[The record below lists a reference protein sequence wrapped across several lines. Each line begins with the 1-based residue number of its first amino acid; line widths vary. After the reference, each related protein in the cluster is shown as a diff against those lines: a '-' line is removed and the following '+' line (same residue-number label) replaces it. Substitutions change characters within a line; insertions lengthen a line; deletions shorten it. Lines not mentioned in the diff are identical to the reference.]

1 MTRQARLFAIAEYL
15 RGRRSG
21 ATAQAIAERFG
32 VTLRTVYRDLT
43 ALRLAELP
51 LHAER
56 GRGGGYA
63 LDRHYTLPPV
73 NLNAREA
80 AVLVALGTYARRM
93 RLLPFAETLEGAL
106 DKVRGALSASA
117 QRELLAVLEGLAF
130 LGVPALPAPEPVRRA
145 VEEAW
150 FTRRALRV
158 RYRRSSGEVGERV
171 VTISGVVMDRHTTQ
185 IACTDVRSGEKRHLR
200 LDRIDLAE
208 LVEGPPAAPPTPPHS
223 AAR

>member
-15 RGRRSG
+15 RGRRTG
-21 ATAQAIAERFG
+21 ATASAIAERFG
-32 VTLRTVYRDLT
+32 VTLRTVYRDLA
-43 ALRLAELP
+43 ALKVAELP

-80 AVLVALGTYARRM
+80 AVLIALGEYARRM
-93 RLLPFAETLEGAL
+93 RLLPFAETLAGAL

-117 QRELLAVLEGLAF
+117 QRELLGLLGGLQF

-150 FTRRALRV
+150 FGGRPLRV
-158 RYRRSSGEVGERV
+158 RYRRASGESRERMVRVTGVIMERHVTQVACADAATGER
-171 VTISGVVMDRHTTQ
+171 RN
-185 IACTDVRSGEKRHLR
+185 LR
-200 LDRIDLAE
+200 LDRIDRAE
-208 LVEGPPAAPPTPPHS
+208 LAPGPYLEAG
-223 AAR
+223 

>member
-1 MTRQARLFAIAEYL
+1 VTRQARLFAIVEFL
-15 RGRRSG
+15 RSRRAG
-21 ATAQAIAERFG
+21 ATAQTVADRFG
-32 VTLRTVYRDLT
+32 VTLRTAYRDLA

-80 AVLVALGTYARRM
+80 AVLVALGAFARRM

-117 QRELLAVLEGLAF
+117 QRELLAVLGGLEF
-130 LGVPALPAPEPVRRA
+130 LGVPALPAPEAVRRA

-150 FTRRALRV
+150 FGRRPLRV

-171 VTISGVVMDRHTTQ
+171 VTVTGVVMERHTTQ
-185 IACTDVRSGEKRHLR
+185 VVCTDVATGERRHLR
-200 LDRIDLAE
+200 LDRIDRAD
-208 LVEGPPAAPPTPPHS
+208 LVPGAMGGLLPVPADRSP
-223 AAR
+223 

>member
-15 RGRRSG
+15 RGRRTG

-32 VTLRTVYRDLT
+32 VTLRTVYRDLA

-80 AVLVALGTYARRM
+80 AVLVALGTYGLRM
-93 RLLPFAETLEGAL
+93 RLLPYYNALAHESHLTGLPIMRPLMLEFPEDARL
-106 DKVRGALSASA
+106 RKD
-117 QRELLAVLEGLAF
+117 
-130 LGVPALPAPEPVRRA
+130 ALPRNSHPRRLRNQPSEISPA
-145 VEEAW
+145 QAARSP
-150 FTRRALRV
+150 RRICLTCRHAQ
-158 RYRRSSGEVGERV
+158 SSG
-171 VTISGVVMDRHTTQ
+171 
-185 IACTDVRSGEKRHLR
+185 
-200 LDRIDLAE
+200 
-208 LVEGPPAAPPTPPHS
+208 
-223 AAR
+223 

>member
-1 MTRQARLFAIAEYL
+1 VTRQARLFAIAEYL
-15 RGRRSG
+15 RGRRTG
-21 ATAQAIAERFG
+21 ATAQAIADRFG
-32 VTLRTVYRDLT
+32 VNLRTVYRDLA
-43 ALRLAELP
+43 ALRSAELP

-117 QRELLAVLEGLAF
+117 QRELLAVLEGLEF
-130 LGVPALPAPEPVRRA
+130 VGVPALPALEPVRRA
-145 VEEAW
+145 LEEAW
-150 FTRRALRV
+150 FGRRALRV

-171 VTISGVVMDRHTTQ
+171 VKVSGVVMERHATL
-185 IACTDVRSGEKRHLR
+185 IHCTDVVSGEQRHLR
-200 LDRIDLAE
+200 LDRIDEAE
-208 LVEGPPAAPPTPPHS
+208 LVS
-223 AAR
+223 ASRAE